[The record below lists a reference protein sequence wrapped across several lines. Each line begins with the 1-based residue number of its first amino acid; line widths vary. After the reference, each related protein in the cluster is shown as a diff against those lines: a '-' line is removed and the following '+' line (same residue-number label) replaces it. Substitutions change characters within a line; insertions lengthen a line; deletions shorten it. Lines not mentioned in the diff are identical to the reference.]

1 MFAIQVGLVCL
12 SVAGATSLSAQ
23 DVFAQAIPKIAHTIT
38 MRSGGG
44 SYLGVGVIEVTEERA
59 KALNMKD
66 AHGVEVK
73 HVDENSPA
81 AKAGLKETDVILDL
95 NGQRV
100 EGVDQFIRMI
110 GETPAGRKLNVAVW
124 RNGSNQTLTAMV
136 ESREKSGNML
146 LLSRGPVG
154 PAAPPPPGM
163 PGFERTTGFGIF
175 TTNTSRLGVEVES
188 LTPQLADFFGAK
200 QGALVRTVNVKTPAE
215 KGGMKAGD
223 VITKVAGTPI
233 LGPREIAGA
242 IRNAKG
248 KISVTIIRNKKEM
261 TVDLDVPEAKLDI
274 PARAEILE

>member
-12 SVAGATSLSAQ
+12 LIATATNLSAQ
-23 DVFAQAIPKIAHTIT
+23 DLFAQALPKTHTIA
-38 MRSGGG
+38 MRSGAG
-44 SYLGVGVIEVTEERA
+44 SYLGVGVNEVTEERA

-100 EGVDQFIRMI
+100 EGVEQFIRII
-110 GETPAGRKLNVAVW
+110 GETPAGRKLNIAVW

-136 ESREKSGNML
+136 DSRGKNGNMVFL
-146 LLSRGPVG
+146 RAPSP
-154 PAAPPPPGM
+154 PAAPLAPGEPQGLGRM
-163 PGFERTTGFGIF
+163 TNF
-175 TTNTSRLGVEVES
+175 TFFATNTSRLGIEVET

-200 QGALVRTVNVKTPAE
+200 QGVLVRTVNAKTPAE
-215 KGGMKAGD
+215 KAGMKAGD
-223 VITKVAGTPI
+223 VIAKVAGTAI

-248 KISVTIIRNKKEM
+248 KVSIVIIRNKKEM
-261 TVDLDVPEAKLDI
+261 TLDLDVPEAKLDM
-274 PARAEILE
+274 PARAEVLE